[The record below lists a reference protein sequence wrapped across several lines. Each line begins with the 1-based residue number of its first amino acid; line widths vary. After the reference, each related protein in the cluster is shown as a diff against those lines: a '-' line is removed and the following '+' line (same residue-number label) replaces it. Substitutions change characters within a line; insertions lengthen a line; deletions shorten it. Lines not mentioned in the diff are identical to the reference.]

1 MRAITYR
8 YRELSQ
14 DETAPHYQ
22 MDRLVSTTF
31 GSPEGSG
38 SGVTIA
44 QRYEDRALPAQ
55 PGYRPALAQ
64 LLADNQTQ
72 PADVLLVSAL
82 EALGDT
88 LPEILACLETLA
100 AAGTQVWLSPSDA
113 LTVGTDLDAPQ
124 GNAML
129 PLSPVTLNRADLE
142 AGSQLRDRLR
152 QRQLRLGHERNR
164 LRALPPP
171 GKAPY
176 GYRRGQDRY
185 LVDRT
190 AAPVI
195 TAFVNEFVLYGS
207 LRGAVRFVEH
217 RFGKRIAVSTGRR
230 WLTHPVYR
238 GDLQY
243 QDGQVIRNAHAAIIS
258 RDEAAQIDRLLR
270 RNRPLPPR
278 TAGASRSLAG
288 LVQCQACG
296 SAMTIS
302 STTVRGK
309 AEGYLYLRPARCPR
323 SPRCSAIAYDQVLE
337 ATITEICQTLPQ
349 AVAQHLATVAAP
361 SDRTPSPSTDL
372 QAHIDQRESALA
384 QLPQLLASGVLDT
397 ATADLRRYT
406 LQGEIAQL
414 EAQRAAL
421 PPVNL
426 QELAQSV
433 SIPQFW
439 RDLSEAERRFF
450 FREFLRRID
459 LVREEDR
466 WRIHLVLVF

>member
-1 MRAITYR
+1 MRVIVYR
-8 YRELSQ
+8 YWEAAQPRATSPGAAVP
-14 DETAPHYQ
+14 DETNLA
-22 MDRLVSTTF
+22 MDIDQV
-31 GSPEGSG
+31 
-38 SGVTIA
+38 
-44 QRYEDRALPAQ
+44 YEDRALLAQ

-64 LLADNQTQ
+64 LLADNQSQ
-72 PADVLLVSAL
+72 PADALLVSGL
-82 EALGDT
+82 EALGDS
-88 LPEILACLETLA
+88 LSEIRDCLESLA
-100 AAGTQVWLSPSDA
+100 LAGTQVWLVDDIPQDMTDYSEERLGFAQGQALLGHSPADQTQR
-113 LTVGTDLDAPQ
+113 L
-124 GNAML
+124 
-129 PLSPVTLNRADLE
+129 ADLQQ
-142 AGSQLRDRLR
+142 GGRLRDRLR
-152 QRQLRLGHERNR
+152 QRQLKAGHERNR
-164 LRALPPP
+164 LRTLPPP

-207 LRGAVRFVEH
+207 LRGAVRFVEN
-217 RFGKRIAVSTGRR
+217 RFGKRISVSTGRR

-243 QDGQVIRNAHAAIIS
+243 QDEQVIRNTHAAIIS
-258 RDEAAQIDRLLR
+258 REEAAQIDRLLR

-288 LVQCQACG
+288 LVQCQTCG
-296 SAMTIS
+296 SAMAIS
-302 STTVRGK
+302 STTQRGK
-309 AEGYLYLRPARCPR
+309 AQTYRYLRPACCPR
-323 SPRCSAIAYDQVLE
+323 SPRCRAINYDIALDAVI
-337 ATITEICQTLPQ
+337 ANICQVLPQ
-349 AVAQHLATVAAP
+349 AVAQRLALPNGDTF
-361 SDRTPSPSTDL
+361 SPGTAL
-372 QAHIDQRESALA
+372 QQKIDQKEAAIA
-384 QLPQLLASGVLDT
+384 QLPALLTSGILDP

-459 LVREEDR
+459 LVREGET
-466 WRIHLVLVF
+466 WHLDLILVF

>member
-1 MRAITYR
+1 MRVIAYC
-8 YRELSQ
+8 YWESSHPREASPGFVP
-14 DETAPHYQ
+14 DETSLAIDQ
-22 MDRLVSTTF
+22 V
-31 GSPEGSG
+31 
-38 SGVTIA
+38 
-44 QRYEDRALPAQ
+44 YEDRALLAQ
-55 PGYRPALAQ
+55 PGYRPALTQ
-64 LLADNQTQ
+64 LLADNQAH
-72 PADVLLVSAL
+72 PADALLVSGL
-82 EALGDT
+82 EALGDSVS
-88 LPEILACLETLA
+88 EIRDRLELFA
-100 AAGTQVWLSPSDA
+100 LAGTQVWLVEDLLQAMSRHADDQTSLA
-113 LTVGTDLDAPQ
+113 LGKVSRSIVPPDQAQRLAALQQ
-124 GNAML
+124 GSA
-129 PLSPVTLNRADLE
+129 
-142 AGSQLRDRLR
+142 LRDRLR
-152 QRQLRLGHERNR
+152 QRQLKAGHERNR
-164 LRALPPP
+164 LRTLPPP

-207 LRGAVRFVEH
+207 LRGAVRFVES

-243 QDGQVIRNAHAAIIS
+243 QDGQVIRNTHAAIIS
-258 RDEAAQIDRLLR
+258 REEAAQIDRLLR

-288 LVQCQACG
+288 LVQCQTCG

-302 STTVRGK
+302 STTQRGK
-309 AEGYLYLRPARCPR
+309 AQTYRYLRPANCPR
-323 SPRCSAIAYDQVLE
+323 SPRCRAINYDL
-337 ATITEICQTLPQ
+337 ALDAIIAKICQVLPQ
-349 AVAQHLATVAAP
+349 AVAQRLAQPEGNSV
-361 SDRTPSPSTDL
+361 SPG
-372 QAHIDQRESALA
+372 SALQQTINRKKAAIA
-384 QLPQLLASGVLDT
+384 QLPELLASGILDP
-397 ATADLRRYT
+397 ATADLRLYT
-406 LQGEIAQL
+406 LQGEISEL
-414 EAQRAAL
+414 EARIAAL

-459 LVREEDR
+459 LVRDGEEWHIDL
-466 WRIHLVLVF
+466 ILVF